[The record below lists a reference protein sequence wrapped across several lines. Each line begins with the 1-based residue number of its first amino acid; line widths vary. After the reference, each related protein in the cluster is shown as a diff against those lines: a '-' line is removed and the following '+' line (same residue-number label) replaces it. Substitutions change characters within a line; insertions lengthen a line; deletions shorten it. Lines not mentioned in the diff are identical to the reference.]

1 MESAVHATVPLRVGK
16 KMRKRR
22 ELDALVSGA
31 GARGGRLLSASS
43 DEGEPWARRSSRRRR
58 SRPFVRLA
66 AALAFCVC
74 VVSAATVL
82 WLFVDVRRQII
93 SLRAEMDRVSTS
105 SASVG
110 DAIQIC
116 HMTSKELS
124 ANTTEL
130 SARLSKL
137 ELQYQELSKNMEQ
150 ATKDLTSVMDQLAA
164 APKFADMP
172 KRLGELQITVADF
185 GSKMQDFERLLQTT
199 KTQAAAT
206 STGVDDIKAILH
218 ELEVRTNDTIANVT
232 NSMKQEDDLK
242 GQVASLN
249 DTLVSRVDALQMKIE
264 QINKQMSTP
273 APPTPAPLTSSTVS
287 STTAVN
293 NATAAPPPPAPPAN
307 KPNVLQ

>member
-1 MESAVHATVPLRVGK
+1 MSLASKGNKENF
-16 KMRKRR
+16 
-22 ELDALVSGA
+22 
-31 GARGGRLLSASS
+31 RLLDLSS
-43 DEGEPWARRSSRRRR
+43 DEESEDLQLEIIPNRKKKITRKERNRGSQPRTPEPSFGAEVQCALCWA
-58 SRPFVRLA
+58 VRGTL
-66 AALAFCVC
+66 
-74 VVSAATVL
+74 VL
-82 WLFVDVRRQII
+82 WLLMLTWLCAALYDQVSTMRYDIT
-93 SLRAEMDRVSTS
+93 SVSTS